1 MITAFRVTLTVTMW
15 GCFAFGVLYFGF
27 LFLWRR
33 RSVAMLAAPRAST
46 RPEPRERTASSALL
60 PGVTMVM
67 PGYNEEVTIVGAVAG
82 VLSMDYPDLEVIV
95 VNDGSSDRT
104 VALLVEHYDMG
115 ALPGEALHGPI
126 HCEAVRAVYRSRR
139 DHRLVL
145 IDKDP
150 AGAKADGANCA
161 INYATNDWCVVMD
174 ADELVAPDA
183 VMRCMTEI
191 AHTAG
196 NVIAAGVTLLPT
208 NECEI
213 VGSRVVTA
221 NVARNPWVGMQTVEY
236 FGAFLLSRPGMSTLG
251 ALPIVSGGFGLFRR
265 DALVRV
271 GGYRHPSLGED
282 LDMAV
287 RLHRAYREAGE
298 DYRIIQV
305 PDAIC
310 WTEFPFNRTV
320 LRRQRIRWHRGLR
333 QVLRDHRR
341 VILNPHYGRFGMLG
355 MANMFVF
362 EWVAALVEAAGYAI
376 CVLLAATG
384 NLNAPAALAFLA
396 CSQVVGLYLSVTA
409 VRSATRFLDVYQGWR
424 NAVRLLGWAVC
435 MQFGYRQLTLLW
447 RVRSLLSKNTT
458 WGAMPRA
465 GF

>member
-1 MITAFRVTLTVTMW
+1 MITAFRVALSVAMW

-46 RPEPRERTASSALL
+46 RPEPRERTASSAVL
-60 PGVTMVM
+60 PGVTIVM
-67 PGYNEEVTIVGAVAG
+67 PGYNEEVTILGAVAG
-82 VLSMDYPDLEVIV
+82 VLSMDYPVLEVIV
-95 VNDGSSDRT
+95 VNDGSRDRT
-104 VALLVEHYDMG
+104 VEVLVEHYDMAALAG
-115 ALPGEALHGPI
+115 APLRGPI
-126 HCEAVRAVYRSRR
+126 HCKAVRAVYRSRR
-139 DHRLVL
+139 DPRLVL
-145 IDKDP
+145 LDKDP

-161 INYATNDWCVVMD
+161 INYATNDWCVIMD

-183 VMRCMTEI
+183 VLRCMTEI
-191 AHTAG
+191 IHTAG

-236 FGAFLLSRPGMSTLG
+236 LGAFLLSRPGMSTLG

-310 WTEFPFNRTV
+310 WTEFPFTRTV

-341 VILNPHYGRFGMLG
+341 VILNRRYGAFGMLG
-355 MANMFVF
+355 MSNMYVF
-362 EWVAALVEAAGYAI
+362 EWIAALVEAAGYGI
-376 CVLLAATG
+376 CAVLALTG
-384 NLNAPAALAFLA
+384 NLNAASAFAFLG
-396 CSQVVGLYLSVTA
+396 CSQAVGLYLSVSA
-409 VRSATRFLDVYQGWR
+409 VRSATRFLDVYQGPR
-424 NAVRLLGWAVC
+424 NALRLLAWAVL
-435 MQFGYRQLTLLW
+435 MQFGYRQMTVLW
-447 RVRSLLSKNTT
+447 RVRSILGKNTA

>member
-1 MITAFRVTLTVTMW
+1 MSARPSRILKLLRENQLPTVLK
-15 GCFAFGVLYFGF
+15 VNL
-27 LFLWRR
+27 
-33 RSVAMLAAPRAST
+33 S
-46 RPEPRERTASSALL
+46 EPRVIEIAGLC
-60 PGVTMVM
+60 GVD
-67 PGYNEEVTIVGAVAG
+67 G
-82 VLSMDYPDLEVIV
+82 VWLC
-95 VNDGSSDRT
+95 T
-104 VALLVEHYDMG
+104 EHV
-115 ALPGEALHGPI
+115 P
-126 HCEAVRAVYRSRR
+126 
-139 DHRLVL
+139 
-145 IDKDP
+145 
-150 AGAKADGANCA
+150 
-161 INYATNDWCVVMD
+161 NDWIGL
-174 ADELVAPDA
+174 ENQI
-183 VMRCMTEI
+183 R
-191 AHTAG
+191 
-196 NVIAAGVTLLPT
+196 AACLH
-208 NECEI
+208 NI
-213 VGSRVVTA
+213 
-221 NVARNPWVGMQTVEY
+221 
-236 FGAFLLSRPGMSTLG
+236 
-251 ALPIVSGGFGLFRR
+251 

-287 RLHRAYREAGE
+287 RLHRVYREAGE

-320 LRRQRIRWHRGLR
+320 LRRQRIRWHRGLG

-376 CVLLAATG
+376 CVLLAVTG